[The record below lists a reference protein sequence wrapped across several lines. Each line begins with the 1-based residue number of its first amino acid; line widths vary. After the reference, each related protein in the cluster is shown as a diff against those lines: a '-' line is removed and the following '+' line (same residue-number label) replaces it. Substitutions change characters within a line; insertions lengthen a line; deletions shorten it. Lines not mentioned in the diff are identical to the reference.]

1 MGVGSPG
8 GPALP
13 TTGSLTVHVSQSGED
28 LDVNGFALRVDLT
41 ENPNALWAAD
51 PLTKK
56 TAGAD
61 TITFSGLSAGPHT
74 VTLVDVWENC
84 EVDGDAGR
92 NVTVVADGTA
102 EAAFHVA
109 CKKQPPAEVD
119 VNGRWEGRWEAPP
132 VRSQGVGFLEL
143 EQAGKD
149 VAGTYELEWDDRRTT
164 SLSGLVRGRVSESLL
179 TLYTDIESTPGKNPG
194 RIYWFLHVSG
204 REMAGK
210 LGWDSSLE
218 DFGTTTLTRQ

>member
-1 MGVGSPG
+1 M
-8 GPALP
+8 
-13 TTGSLTVHVSQSGED
+13 
-28 LDVNGFALRVDLT
+28 NGFALRVDLT

-92 NVTVVADGTA
+92 NITVVASGT
-102 EAAFHVA
+102 
-109 CKKQPPAEVD
+109 AEVD

-143 EQAGKD
+143 EQVGKD
-149 VAGTYELEWDDRRTT
+149 VVGTYEWVWDDRRAT

-179 TLYTDIESTPGKNPG
+179 TLYTDIEGGPGKNPG
-194 RIYWFLHVSG
+194 RIYWFLDVSG
-204 REMAGK
+204 ADMAGK

-218 DFGTTTLTRQ
+218 NFGTTTLTRQ